1 MIYREIEQDEFIEYL
16 EASGCFDGWER
27 FELEQLFEHL
37 EATGDDIELC
47 AYTLSNQYQKI
58 NPLEGLEI
66 AEGLGMKFGNL
77 YDELNDGNDPFD
89 RIEAELEKDHR
100 LFFTFTNDGGDGIG
114 FCLYR

>member
-1 MIYREIEQDEFIEYL
+1 MIYREIEQDEFVEYL
-16 EASGCFDGWER
+16 ETSGCFDGWER

-37 EATGDDIELC
+37 EDAGDDIELC
-47 AYTLSNQYQKI
+47 AYTLSHQYQKI

-66 AEGLGMKFGNL
+66 AEGLGLEFGGSF
-77 YDELNDGNDPFD
+77 DEDDPFD